1 MKKQLNLFLSFVLFA
16 SLVVMD
22 GHTAL
27 ALGKKTTLRL
37 AVQYLPESLDPSEA
51 MGSTEKTVVKGLFEG
66 LVRLD
71 EQGKAVPGMAKG
83 WKISKDGKTYTFSLR
98 PNAVW
103 SNKQRVKASDFE
115 YAWKRAVSPES
126 DRYDTFKM
134 YVIAN
139 AQSFHSG
146 KIKDSSKV
154 GVKALNESTLQ
165 VTLSEKTSYFPQL
178 LAETIY
184 YPVYAASAKKDMNW
198 AYQASTLVTNG
209 PFKLK
214 NWNTQAITLVK
225 NSSYYN
231 TKAIHWAEVQFI
243 ATEDAPAAY
252 ANNKVD
258 WFGSPYFSGDD
269 PLVDTFSRDL
279 HRFHTSSTYYY
290 QFNLTEAPFHNL
302 KIRKALAMAVER
314 EQLELGTPAFGF
326 IPPGI
331 HGVKGNYRSEVL
343 DVNYFK
349 EDVMKAQR
357 LLQEGLAEEGLTEL
371 PKFKI
376 IMNNTTGHINIS
388 NLILNS
394 WKKNLGID
402 AEIETQEWLELLDN
416 RENKTYQIARA
427 GWGADYNDPA
437 TFLEYFTSWSPY
449 NDSGWSDMTYDSYIK
464 QARQTADAS
473 VRNKLYAKAEKRLI
487 DQMVIL
493 PLYYY
498 TYPAVHKPNLT
509 GVYIDFD
516 ESVEFIKGYF
526 K

>member
-1 MKKQLNLFLSFVLFA
+1 MKKKLNLFLTFVLFA

-22 GHTAL
+22 GHMAL
-27 ALGKKTTLRL
+27 ALGNKTTLRL

-66 LVRLD
+66 LFRLD
-71 EQGKAVPGMAKG
+71 EQGKAVPAMAKG
-83 WKISKDGKTYTFSLR
+83 WKISNDGKTYTFSLR

-115 YAWKRAVSPES
+115 YAWKRALSPES
-126 DRYDTFKM
+126 DRNDAFKM

-184 YPVYAASAKKDMNW
+184 YPVYAASAKKNMNW
-198 AYQASTLVTNG
+198 AYQSSTLVTNG

-214 NWNTQAITLVK
+214 NWNTQVITLVK
-225 NSSYYN
+225 NPSYHN
-231 TKAIHWAEVQFI
+231 TKAIHWAEVQLI
-243 ATEDAPAAY
+243 ATEDALAAY

-258 WFGSPYFSGDD
+258 WLGSAYLLGDGS
-269 PLVDTFSRDL
+269 LVDYFSRDL
-279 HRFHTSSTYYY
+279 HIFHPSATYYY

-314 EQLELGTPAFGF
+314 EQLESGTPAFGF
-326 IPPGI
+326 VPPGI
-331 HGVKGNYRSEVL
+331 HGVKRNFRSEVL

-349 EDVMKAQR
+349 EDVLKAQR
-357 LLQEGLAEEGLTEL
+357 LLQEGLVEEGLDEL

-376 IMNNTTGHINIS
+376 IVNNTTRHINIS
-388 NLILNS
+388 NSILNS
-394 WKKNLGID
+394 WKNNLGID
-402 AEIETQEWLELLDN
+402 AEIDIQEWSELLDN
-416 RENKTYQIARA
+416 RSKQTYQIARA

-437 TFLEYFTSWSPY
+437 TFLEYFASWNPD
-449 NDSGWSDMTYDSYIK
+449 NDSGWSDITYDSYIK
-464 QARQTADAS
+464 LARQTVDAS
-473 VRNKLYAKAEKRLI
+473 ARNKLYAKAEKRLI